1 MESIKY
7 SAKDIDIYIFLAAGS
22 ALELP
27 DLSHSYSSKDFLRL
41 SMGTVPPADPH
52 HP

>member
-1 MESIKY
+1 MESIKC
-7 SAKDIDIYIFLAAGS
+7 SAKDTDIYIFLAAGS
-22 ALELP
+22 ALELA
-27 DLSHSYSSKDFLRL
+27 DLNHGYSSKDLLRL